1 MITSFELLS
10 RFAAWEGIVPAQ
22 VAVETATPEAATRCC
37 RAFLFYRSIMIDL
50 IDVNHT

>member
-22 VAVETATPEAATRCC
+22 VAVETATPEAVDALLQSLP
-37 RAFLFYRSIMIDL
+37 FLPFNNDRSY
-50 IDVNHT
+50 